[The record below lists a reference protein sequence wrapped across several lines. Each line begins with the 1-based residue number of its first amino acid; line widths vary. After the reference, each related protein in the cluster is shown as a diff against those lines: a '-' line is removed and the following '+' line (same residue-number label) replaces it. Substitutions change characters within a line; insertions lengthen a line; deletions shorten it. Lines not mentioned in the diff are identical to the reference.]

1 MKNNM
6 SPPPSTLQR
15 SNIIYEFECP
25 LSHGI
30 VTPKYVGFTQ
40 TSLSRRLTMHLQN
53 GSIRNHF
60 QDQHDTTL
68 TREII
73 VNNTKIIEKAKDRYH
88 LAIKEALLIMNTN
101 PIINRQEN
109 NFSNI
114 LRLNTHRINA
124 SVGTTSS
131 DPISRVVTP
140 PNQIAQPQSI
150 VATPL
155 HDEETLNISANHS
168 TVSPNI
174 QQRISSLLQ
183 SSRQNTQNDVTQTP
197 YIRRLRSRRQI

>member
-1 MKNNM
+1 
-6 SPPPSTLQR
+6 
-15 SNIIYEFECP
+15 
-25 LSHGI
+25 
-30 VTPKYVGFTQ
+30 
-40 TSLSRRLTMHLQN
+40 
-53 GSIRNHF
+53 
-60 QDQHDTTL
+60 
-68 TREII
+68 
-73 VNNTKIIEKAKDRYH
+73 
-88 LAIKEALLIMNTN
+88 MNTN

-131 DPISRVVTP
+131 DPMSRIVTP

-150 VATPL
+150 DATSHP
-155 HDEETLNISANHS
+155 HDEGTLNISANHA

-174 QQRISSLLQ
+174 QQRITSLLQ
-183 SSRQNTQNDVTQTP
+183 SSRSNTQNDVTP